1 MKKTLNIPEEIPA
14 ELTSTTVELEIIG
27 ITDAKLDHCCVKC
40 NRIVPTRSITKCE
53 NPECKL
59 VQKLEKCKKN
69 WYVKAFVKLGN
80 SSNMYLIF
88 RNDSV
93 KKILSIAS
101 TFEKID
107 NNLKEEKITELFLS
121 APKLRV
127 TYDSKSAVQNVEE
140 FW

>member
-27 ITDAKLDHCCVKC
+27 ITDVKLDHCCVKC

-53 NPECKL
+53 NPKCKSL
-59 VQKLEKCKKN
+59 KKIQKKN

-93 KKILSIAS
+93 KKILSMAS
-101 TFEKID
+101 IFEKID
-107 NNLKEEKITELFLS
+107 HNNLKEEKITELFLS
-121 APKLRV
+121 APKLHV